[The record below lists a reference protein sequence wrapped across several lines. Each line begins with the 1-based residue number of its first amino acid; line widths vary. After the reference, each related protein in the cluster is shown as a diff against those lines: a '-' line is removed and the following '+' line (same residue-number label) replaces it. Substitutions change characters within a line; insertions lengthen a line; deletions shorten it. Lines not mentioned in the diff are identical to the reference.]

1 LFAWAAAERR
11 QVWAT
16 PIRLSGAD
24 AQCSSIEYRLRLEA
38 PRTQRS
44 TIVGAIG
51 KPAPIKGYDLVL
63 VIEVRLGPR

>member
-1 LFAWAAAERR
+1 MTMSSGRG
-11 QVWAT
+11 Q
-16 PIRLSGAD
+16 RLGFVGH
-24 AQCSSIEYRLRLEA
+24 E
-38 PRTQRS
+38 RS